1 MKRNLH
7 SMKVLIISHM
17 YPSSFNS
24 MSGIFVHQQAEAI
37 KKNGCEVKV
46 VCPVPWSPFP
56 IKYIR
61 RKWKKYANIPQ
72 MAIIGSIEVYYPR
85 YIEFPHGILFHKSGY
100 IMAKCIFRTLKKLYG
115 EFKFDIIHSNV
126 AIPDGYAAMLIDKKF
141 NVPHVVT
148 IHGQDFQNTINKNN
162 RCKQAVF
169 RVLNSVDRIITV
181 SSKLKNIVK
190 DEKFYSK
197 ISVINNGI
205 DEKYLSNI
213 DFVKS
218 RKSNKDEIRIFSV
231 SNLKESKGIQLN
243 LEAISR
249 LRNKYVNLQ
258 YDIIGTGDFE
268 KSLKRLV
275 RKLNLENQVRFLGKI
290 EHDKLLDCILD
301 YDIFSLPSYNEGF
314 GVAYIE
320 AMSKG
325 IPVIGV
331 KGEGIEDVIKNGYN
345 GFLVNRKDVDDLC
358 DILDKLIQDREKRIK
373 IGINGKNTVK
383 NYFTWDKNAKRVIK
397 LYNELI

>member
-61 RKWKKYANIPQ
+61 RKWKKYADIPQ